1 MLQFIESTTNPFE
14 QCNTDAS
21 NIIID
26 QPKSKYLK
34 IFPNHITIPFDAA
47 IILSIIMSHPFDV
60 PVTIHG
66 RSMSWQQIENALW
79 ELLDALNTRV
89 DACDAGTK
97 SDARRPVDVHI
108 QKSNNRHQI
117 IDRDIRKTMIFRR
130 ILDIIK
136 EMERT
141 SMCNL
146 SILGDGGVVVLHSN
160 HPNYPT
166 ERSRTLNSYPKHRQS
181 SNEYRPR
188 SFELTSATR
197 TIILIISFLFLVH
210 IQPVTGHYSG
220 PIHVR
225 VDAIGMMAISR
236 IRRRH
241 WHCCDDV
248 DVRMAA
254 T

>member
-1 MLQFIESTTNPFE
+1 M
-14 QCNTDAS
+14 
-21 NIIID
+21 
-26 QPKSKYLK
+26 
-34 IFPNHITIPFDAA
+34 NHFVVYHNNLT
-47 IILSIIMSHPFDV
+47 
-60 PVTIHG
+60 
-66 RSMSWQQIENALW
+66 QI
-79 ELLDALNTRV
+79 V
-89 DACDAGTK
+89 C
-97 SDARRPVDVHI
+97 V
-108 QKSNNRHQI
+108 
-117 IDRDIRKTMIFRR
+117 
-130 ILDIIK
+130 
-136 EMERT
+136 
-141 SMCNL
+141 
-146 SILGDGGVVVLHSN
+146 
-160 HPNYPT
+160 
-166 ERSRTLNSYPKHRQS
+166 SRTLNYPNHPKRLSRLPNYTNPSHDPTTSPNPKHLRRQS